1 MNNSDVFILPSFYE
15 GLPLVLIEAMA
26 CGLKTICTD
35 LPGIRPWLD
44 GAIPG
49 SGTIFVAPPRMHQE
63 DEPFPDDLPVFEQ
76 ALAEAIETIQYRP
89 DPDQKLVRQLS
100 WDALCL
106 KYHTIW
112 NP

>member
-44 GAIPG
+44 RAIPG
-49 SGTIFVAPPRMHQE
+49 NGTVFVKPPRMYLE
-63 DEPFPDDLPVFEQ
+63 DEPYPEDLPEFEQ
-76 ALAEAIETIQYRP
+76 ALAEAIQTVNHRPLP
-89 DPDQKLVRQLS
+89 DPELVRQVS
-100 WDALCL
+100 WDGLCA
-106 KYHTIW
+106 KYCSIW